1 MVRYNP
7 LLHVDAVLD
16 VPASPVRQC
25 FLAMYNRCAALRARA
40 ASRYLSLLNP
50 TVRRSYYQQT
60 LDDVIMETR
69 KITIQVSSDAARVY
83 EAASEE
89 RRQKLGALLSLKLAE
104 VERDKRTLEDVLV
117 DFSRRARERGL
128 TSEILDSILDDE

>member
-1 MVRYNP
+1 
-7 LLHVDAVLD
+7 
-16 VPASPVRQC
+16 
-25 FLAMYNRCAALRARA
+25 
-40 ASRYLSLLNP
+40 
-50 TVRRSYYQQT
+50 
-60 LDDVIMETR
+60 METR

-89 RRQKLGALLSLKLAE
+89 RRQKLDALLSLKLAE

-117 DFSRRARERGL
+117 DVSRRARERGL